1 MFIRM
6 LDDPI
11 SFALWSII
19 LMIIVLAYAFIK
31 VKEWIKRKKSPFA
44 DGETKTKK
52 NIYNDIITHE
62 RKIVNDEKTSN

>member
-1 MFIRM
+1 M